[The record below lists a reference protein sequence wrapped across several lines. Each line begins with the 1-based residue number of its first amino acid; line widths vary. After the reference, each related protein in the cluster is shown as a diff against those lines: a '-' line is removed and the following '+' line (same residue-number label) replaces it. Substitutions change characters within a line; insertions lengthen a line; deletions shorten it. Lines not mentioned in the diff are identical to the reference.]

1 MKKKYKHKKENA
13 TAELCSDEYWYL
25 IKFFDKNDNEINR
38 FSIPKSLIENT
49 NDWELIEE
57 PQEKVI
63 EGYIRNKAVDNL
75 RYVHSHINF
84 SEKQTDKNNIPA
96 TLILNPKK
104 REEVEIYFMKKEN
117 IDLLI
122 NTAKITGES
131 YNKNGNY
138 NHKIKITIDD

>member
-57 PQEKVI
+57 PKEKVVKGWVENKIIGDNWYEFVRYRI
-63 EGYIRNKAVDNL
+63 EDSKYN
-75 RYVHSHINF
+75 
-84 SEKQTDKNNIPA
+84 TPA

-104 REEVEIYFMKKEN
+104 KKEYVRWVTDDGLSFIMLN
-117 IDLLI
+117 RARSFDSFN
-122 NTAKITGES
+122 NTND
-131 YNKNGNY
+131 YY
-138 NHKIKITIDD
+138 CHKIKITVEEE